1 MKVTF
6 WGVRG
11 SIATGG
17 SAFAGFGGNTTC
29 LEVEHGPDR
38 IIVDA
43 GTGIRAL
50 GVKLVSEHASLP
62 IPPMRPLEASLLF
75 THLHWDHVQGFPF
88 FAPAF
93 RPETELR
100 LYGPVDEDGVSLE
113 DVLLRQMQT
122 PTFPVPL
129 KAMAA
134 TMSFHSL
141 NSGREFSVGSID
153 VTVRSLNHP
162 QGCLGFRFEAG
173 GRSLCFAT
181 DTEHRED
188 GSIDDAL
195 LDLGRNVDLLI
206 HDAQYTDDEYSRRV
220 GWGHSS
226 YAGAARIA
234 KGCGARSLVLFH
246 HDPAHDDAF
255 LQRMENDARGLFPW
269 CLAAREGLSV
279 EV

>member
-1 MKVTF
+1 MRVTF

-11 SIATGG
+11 SIASGG
-17 SAFAGFGGNTTC
+17 SAFAAFGGNTTC
-29 LEVEHGPDR
+29 LEIEHGADR

-50 GVKLVSEHASLP
+50 GGKLMSEAVPRVP
-62 IPPMRPLEASLLF
+62 IEATLLF

-93 RPETELR
+93 RPSAELR
-100 LYGPVDEDGVSLE
+100 LYGPVDEEGVHLE
-113 DVLLRQMQT
+113 DVLLRQMQA
-122 PTFPVPL
+122 PTFPMPL

-134 TMSFHSL
+134 SRSFHAL
-141 NSGREFSVGSID
+141 GSGSQLRVGAIE
-153 VTVRSLNHP
+153 VTAKSLNHP

-173 GRSLCFAT
+173 GRALAFAT
-181 DTEHRED
+181 DTEHRQD
-188 GSIDDAL
+188 GSVDDGL
-195 LDLGRNVDLLI
+195 RDLARDADLLI

-226 YAGAARIA
+226 YSGATRIA
-234 KGCGARSLVLFH
+234 KNCGAKSLVLFH
-246 HDPAHDDAF
+246 HDPAHDDTF
-255 LQRMENDARGLFPW
+255 LQRMENDARSLFPW
-269 CLAAREGLSV
+269 CLAAREGLSI